1 MFKRIKK
8 DINAVFER
16 DPAAKNLLEV
26 ILCYPGF
33 HAILLHRIAHFS
45 IKGPGSIAPA
55 YIPFFKVYYWNRN
68 SPGSQTGNRDFY
80 RPWIGC
86 CHRGDSGDWG

>member
-33 HAILLHRIAHFS
+33 HAILLHRIAHF
-45 IKGPGSIAPA
+45 
-55 YIPFFKVYYWNRN
+55 
-68 SPGSQTGNRDFY
+68 FY
-80 RPWIGC
+80 KRAW
-86 CHRGDSGDWG
+86 